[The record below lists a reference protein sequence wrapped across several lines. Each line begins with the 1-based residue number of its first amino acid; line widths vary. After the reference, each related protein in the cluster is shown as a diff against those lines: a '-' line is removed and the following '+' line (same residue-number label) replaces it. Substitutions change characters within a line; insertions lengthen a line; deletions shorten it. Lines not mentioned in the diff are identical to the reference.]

1 MRESLSDIFVAN
13 SKIYKINK
21 HNFLKKDQMMTST
34 SKWTLAAPQP
44 HFIIKLRIHISFEIK
59 NSSRL

>member
-13 SKIYKINK
+13 SKIYKKNK

-34 SKWTLAAPQP
+34 SKCPWPHEP

-59 NSSRL
+59 NSCRL